1 LRRSLSEIFR
11 NPRALSLALLLICGG
26 AIVLRVCDLGSR
38 NLWTDEAWVA
48 LAALAPTPAEALTAG
63 QSTPPLYMLT
73 VWSIAHIFGSSEAAL
88 RSLSWLFG
96 VGLLALLWQL
106 ARRLTSLPAALLSL
120 ALAAFSPVMVYY
132 SKELKQYS
140 GDAFWGLLL
149 LVLVERLRKTPQQ
162 PWLWAA
168 LTLAG
173 IVGLGFSHALLFVL
187 PVAGLVLLLSL
198 PAALRPRLALLA
210 AGWIL
215 SFAVC
220 YFFFIRREMDPKLV
234 AYWSQ
239 DFPDFSGIRPFFLW
253 LGPALYRYFYY
264 FLGEWGIYW
273 APPLAAAGIM
283 VLYRQ
288 GRGRVLL
295 YFFGPLLL
303 AFAAACLH
311 RYPFM
316 AHYGGNRLM
325 LFSAPLLYLLVAAGG
340 CAAFARLWQARQG
353 WLALVLTSLIVLS
366 LHPGEI
372 FQENLHPM
380 NNREQLKPLV
390 AELVRRLQ
398 PQDLVYVYYFAVP
411 PFKYYYQGPQVRLC
425 LGKSCIEKGLQI
437 TVAGATPPHRIWL
450 VASHIVDLPQMRRFA
465 ARLLGPQWRE
475 CLCLTRQNAAL
486 ISFERPKELLTAR
499 TPATARLPESPAVT
513 APSETAYK

>member
-1 LRRSLSEIFR
+1 LRRSLPEFLKHR
-11 NPRALSLALLLICGG
+11 FALPLTLLLICGG
-26 AIVLRVCDLGSR
+26 AVVLRVCDLGSR

-48 LAALAPTPAEALTAG
+48 LAALAPTPAAALTAG

-88 RSLSWLFG
+88 RSLSLLFG
-96 VGLLALLWQL
+96 VGLLALFWQL
-106 ARRLTSLPAALLSL
+106 ARRLTSLPAALVSL
-120 ALAAFSPVMVYY
+120 AVVAFSPVMVYY

-162 PWLWAA
+162 PWVWAA
-168 LTLAG
+168 LALAG
-173 IVGLGFSHALLFVL
+173 TVGLGFSHTLLFVL
-187 PVAGLVLLLSL
+187 PVAALVLALSL

-210 AGWIL
+210 ACWAL
-215 SFAVC
+215 AFTVC
-220 YFFFIRREMDPKLV
+220 YFAFIRGEMDPKLV

-239 DFPDFSGIRPFFLW
+239 DFPDFSGFRPFFFW

-264 FLGEWGIYW
+264 FLGEWGVYW

-283 VLYRQ
+283 AVYRQ

-353 WLALVLTSLIVLS
+353 WLALAVTGLIVLS

-372 FQENLHPM
+372 FLENLHPM

-390 AELVRRLQ
+390 AELARRLQ

-425 LGKSCIEKGLQI
+425 LGKSCIEKGLQT
-437 TVAGATPPHRIWL
+437 TVGGAPAPHRIWL
-450 VASHIVDLPQMRRFA
+450 IASHIVDLPQMRRFA
-465 ARLLGPQWRE
+465 AGLLGPPWRE
-475 CLCLTRQNAAL
+475 RLCLTRQNAAL
-486 ISFERPKELLTAR
+486 ISFERPQEVLTAQ
-499 TPATARLPESPAVT
+499 TPAPARLPGSAAAT
-513 APSETAYK
+513 APSGTAYK